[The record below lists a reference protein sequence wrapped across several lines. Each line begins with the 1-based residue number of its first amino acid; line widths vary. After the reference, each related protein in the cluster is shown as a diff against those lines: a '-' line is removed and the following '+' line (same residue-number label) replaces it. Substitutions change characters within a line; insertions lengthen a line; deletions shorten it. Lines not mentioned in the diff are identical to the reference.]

1 MPATEHQQEGVVV
14 PLVHVEGLSKRFG
27 GVAALDRV
35 DLTVRAGEVHG
46 LVGANGAG
54 KSTLIRCL
62 AGLQA
67 PDEGMISVDGEP
79 VQIVSPNT
87 ATGLGLAFIHQE
99 LNLVPQFD
107 AIRNMLLGR
116 PKVTRFGLVDWR
128 NSRKP
133 AVAAAERIG
142 IDFPLERPVSEL
154 SVAQRW
160 TVSIG
165 RALVGQ
171 ARMIAMDEPTASLS
185 AAETTRLHAIV
196 RDLAASGVSVLY
208 VSHRLDEVLDLC
220 DTVSV
225 FRDGRLT
232 RVVTRGELS
241 KSDLVRE
248 IVGHEL
254 VPTEPAPAPV
264 VTSTE
269 AAPVLDVVGLTGGP
283 VRAATFELRHGEVLG
298 LGGLVGAG
306 RTELARMLCGAD
318 PITSGTVRLDGAK
331 VRFSG
336 VGDAVAHGVALV
348 PEERRSQ
355 GLVLQQSVAFNINVA
370 DQKPLR
376 LVPWLPFIRPSRG
389 RARARDLVNR
399 LGIKTGSVDQPVGTL
414 SGGNQQKVLI
424 ARWLTRSQRV
434 LILDELSRGV
444 DIGARGEIHAIIRDL
459 ARQGTGVLAISSDNE
474 ELVALCD
481 RVIVMS
487 RGRLVGEL
495 AGDDLTEDRLT
506 ELSYATTPTDQEVA

>member
-1 MPATEHQQEGVVV
+1 M
-14 PLVHVEGLSKRFG
+14 EGLSKRFG
-27 GVAALDRV
+27 GVAALDGV
-35 DLTVRAGEVHG
+35 DLTVRPGEVHG

-62 AGLQA
+62 AGLQD
-67 PDEGMISVDGEP
+67 PDEGTISVDGVP
-79 VQIVSPNT
+79 VHITSPNA
-87 ATGLGLAFIHQE
+87 ATDLGLAFIHQE

-107 AIRNMLLGR
+107 AVRNMLLGR
-116 PKVTRFGLVDWR
+116 PKVTRFGLVDWK
-128 NSRKP
+128 NSRRP
-133 AVAAAERIG
+133 AAEAAERIG
-142 IDFPLERPVSEL
+142 IDFSLERPVSEL

-160 TVSIG
+160 SVSIG
-165 RALVGQ
+165 RALVGE

-185 AAETTRLHAIV
+185 GAETARLHAIV

-241 KSDLVRE
+241 KAGLVHE
-248 IVGHEL
+248 IVGREL
-254 VPTEPAPAPV
+254 TPTEPTTAPTP
-264 VTSTE
+264 SRPDD
-269 AAPVLDVVGLTGGP
+269 APVLDVVGLTGGP
-283 VRAATFELRHGEVLG
+283 VRDATFELRQGEVLG

-318 PITSGTVRLDGAK
+318 PVASGTVRLDGVE
-331 VRFSG
+331 VRFSD
-336 VGDAVAHGVALV
+336 VGDAVRHGVALV

-376 LVPWLPFIRPSRG
+376 LVPWLPFIRPSRA
-389 RARARDLVNR
+389 RARARELVER
-399 LGIKTGSVDQPVGTL
+399 LDIKTGSVDQPVGTL

-481 RVIVMS
+481 RVVVMS
-487 RGRLVGEL
+487 RGRVVGEL

-506 ELSYATTPTDQEVA
+506 ELSYTTPQTDQEVA